1 MGRSRKL
8 EYLVKNYS
16 DTDTNNQNFI
26 FLMGNF
32 RTKHYNESQ
41 RGTSI
46 GRQSKNAVA
55 KAYITLTIGVK

>member
-26 FLMGNF
+26 FLRLLF
-32 RTKHYNESQ
+32 LLVKLV
-41 RGTSI
+41 SI
-46 GRQSKNAVA
+46 FVYDNLL
-55 KAYITLTIGVK
+55 YILLI